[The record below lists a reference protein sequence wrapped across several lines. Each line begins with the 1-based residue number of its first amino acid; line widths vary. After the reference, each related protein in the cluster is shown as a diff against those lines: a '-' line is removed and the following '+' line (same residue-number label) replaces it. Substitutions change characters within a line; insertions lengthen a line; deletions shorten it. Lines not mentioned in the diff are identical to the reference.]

1 MSNYLVLSDVSKA
14 LRDVLW
20 DAYKDDALITSV
32 VGSEAAIVFTNPTQ
46 TAQDASNRM
55 SLWLYQITENEHLKN
70 QQPQRVQGS
79 NSFTETPLAL
89 NLYYLITPFAPSG
102 ELDHLLL
109 GKTAQVLY
117 DNAIIQLRNSADNV
131 AEELKIT
138 FCRLSLEELT
148 RIWEALREPYRLSV
162 CYQIRVARI
171 ESQYTTQKSRVL
183 EANRDYGKV
192 PEEVRR

>member
-1 MSNYLVLSDVSKA
+1 MSSYLVLSDVSKA

-70 QQPQRVQGS
+70 QPPQRVQG
-79 NSFTETPLAL
+79 NNNFTETPLAL

-171 ESQYTTQKSRVL
+171 ESQHVTQKARVVGVS
-183 EANRDYGKV
+183 RDYGNI
-192 PEEVRR
+192 PDEVRR